1 MEFTEKMVEK
11 AMEDHIQDYSN
22 FMNDVLDMEMVFG
35 LPRTECIEL
44 VIKRYPQLLEN

>member
-1 MEFTEKMVEK
+1 MKFTEKMVEK
-11 AMEDHIQDYSN
+11 AMQDHIKDYSD

-35 LPRTECIEL
+35 IPREECMDI

>member
-1 MEFTEKMVEK
+1 MIK
-11 AMEDHIQDYSN
+11 DYSD

-35 LPRTECIEL
+35 IPREECMDI